1 MSWLRVFKQ
10 SLQYYLWTN
19 TGWVTH
25 GNCYRFRHD
34 PLLAVIAD
42 NAGAAL
48 SKLSTYSVHLYSS
61 FVCSGAALT
70 RQASAVPMHSLND
83 LLESFHLYAEC
94 ERCQRSVQL
103 SIEKLIQRLGN
114 DFPVTELRAKLRC
127 TSCNIRGQDLRIVF
141 CGTARKAGIPVP
153 ALTAPGSIESRSIT
167 ASAQSPQHRHSP
179 LRGQRL
185 SESY

>member
-1 MSWLRVFKQ
+1 M
-10 SLQYYLWTN
+10 
-19 TGWVTH
+19 
-25 GNCYRFRHD
+25 
-34 PLLAVIAD
+34 LLTIHTRPPE
-42 NAGAAL
+42 
-48 SKLSTYSVHLYSS
+48 LSTYSVHLYSI

-114 DFPVTELRAKLRC
+114 DFPVIELRAKLLC

-141 CGTARKAGIPVP
+141 VGP
-153 ALTAPGSIESRSIT
+153 PGKRVVF
-167 ASAQSPQHRHSP
+167 QYR
-179 LRGQRL
+179 R
-185 SESY
+185 